1 MDFSLSAEQR
11 ALQDAARQFAQR
23 ELTSIAKEIE

>member
-23 ELTSIAKEIE
+23 ESTS